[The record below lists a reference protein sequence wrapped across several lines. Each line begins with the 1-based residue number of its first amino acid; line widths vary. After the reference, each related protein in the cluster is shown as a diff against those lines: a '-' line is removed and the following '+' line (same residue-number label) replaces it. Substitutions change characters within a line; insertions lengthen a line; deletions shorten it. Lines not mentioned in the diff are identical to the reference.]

1 MGLPRD
7 HLATNTPETGIFQPE
22 GRMRGA
28 LRTILILS
36 LAILAQ
42 KVSTSIKLTDVTERF
57 RASARSN

>member
-28 LRTILILS
+28 LRTILINTF
-36 LAILAQ
+36 
-42 KVSTSIKLTDVTERF
+42 TSNPGTESEYINK
-57 RASARSN
+57 AH